1 MPHRIHEFWLCCR
14 TSLPECR
21 RSAPI
26 FRASVFFQHF
36 GIRRKTSSIFKKELV
51 TIEHSFL
58 GGRKEAMQAYL
69 RSPTERERNAVL
81 PKVILEHFQT
91 ALGAGRP
98 PARQTLRT
106 LFFQG
111 GEYSR
116 RPCPRPGASRNPR
129 AQKKLSTPGEPL
141 SPSARPSLFIWVQI
155 FLGGPV
161 LAFLTLDNVLQR
173 LFRIF

>member
-1 MPHRIHEFWLCCR
+1 MYFGYLPSIIFLGIHEFWLCCR

-21 RSAPI
+21 RSAPV

-51 TIEHSFL
+51 TVEHSFL

-106 LFFQG
+106 LFFRAASIRDDPARGQG
-111 GEYSR
+111 L
-116 RPCPRPGASRNPR
+116 PGTR
-129 AQKKLSTPGEPL
+129 ALKRS
-141 SPSARPSLFIWVQI
+141 
-155 FLGGPV
+155 
-161 LAFLTLDNVLQR
+161 
-173 LFRIF
+173 